1 MGDMFSFD
9 YPNEKRTFI
18 SKLNA
23 DSPVFYPSSFYHHIQ
38 EVTQPEFSFK
48 DNNNHSHIQPIT
60 NGYHEH
66 ENYYST
72 TIHSIEPSQHHI
84 SQTSYIQE
92 MIPNNRQSTT
102 LSHIEPVNITHDDLS
117 EQSLSHIKED
127 NEKDEKTYQL
137 STQLAANFND
147 DNLDKVT
154 VKDDIPPTE
163 ISIDRSSI
171 QHESH
176 TSSNESQ
183 SNKTDAHPLAEVQ
196 SPDDSTDQDEP
207 DDVLGNNSLLKHTLI
222 PGIPD
227 TRPSRD
233 TLATVSYKLFL
244 FDNITKESRLIE
256 SVTNENCFVGEYDIL
271 PAIDIVIQLMDRGE
285 RAMIDS
291 EARHCYGDI
300 GCEEKQVPPITSTN
314 SYSMKID
321 LELHDWKYAPE
332 IQTLSVKERL
342 YWSDKKRQRGNFSY
356 RRKEYSPALTC
367 YRNALKFIDIIQH
380 PLLEDEEENTQSS
393 VFIDRYIQVQ
403 NNLAQVH
410 LLNNQYQ
417 QCLEAVNDVLKH
429 DPNNIKALFRQAKAL
444 FELGNYDEV
453 IQPLKLLLQNPSKDV
468 EKDKVNEMLNICETK
483 LAKYQ
488 KNEKEIY
495 KRMFKSETII
505 NDKSQTKNN
514 NEKIETK
521 TNNAWHKYFV
531 VGGATVLAAIGL
543 AAILKYK

>member
-18 SKLNA
+18 SKLNP

-147 DNLDKVT
+147 ENLDKVT

-163 ISIDRSSI
+163 ISIDRSST

-176 TSSNESQ
+176 ASSNESQ
-183 SNKTDAHPLAEVQ
+183 LNKTDAHPITELQ
-196 SPDDSTDQDEP
+196 SLDDSTNQDEP

-244 FDNITKESRLIE
+244 FDNLTKESRLIE

-300 GCEEKQVPPITSTN
+300 GCEEKQVPPITSTS

-332 IQTLSVKERL
+332 IQALSVKERL

-453 IQPLKLLLQNPSKDV
+453 IQALKLLLQNPSKDV

-514 NEKIETK
+514 NEKIEIK

-543 AAILKYK
+543 AALLKYK